1 MKLRKVCSDNKSLI
15 IIKKIIFLILF
26 IYLQCGCAFHFIF
39 CISGYSFIN
48 HILYQLN
55 WDLIFY
61 NDGIL
66 LPVSIFWPALV
77 IILVLIWI
85 FYRKEITMKSR
96 ILITVESLWSIA
108 TYYISVLLD
117 GKNVWSALVFILIDI
132 FIVIDLLKYSKFGK
146 TDGSIK
152 TNQQRA

>member
-1 MKLRKVCSDNKSLI
+1 MNKESSTTDRKKLYG
-15 IIKKIIFLILF
+15 IKRIFLILLF
-26 IYLQCGCAFHFIF
+26 LYMQCGCAFHFIF

-66 LPVSIFWPALV
+66 LPVGIFWPAFV
-77 IILVLIWI
+77 IIPVLIWI
-85 FYRKEITMKSR
+85 FYRKEITLKSR

-146 TDGSIK
+146 TDDSIK
-152 TNQQRA
+152 TNQQTA